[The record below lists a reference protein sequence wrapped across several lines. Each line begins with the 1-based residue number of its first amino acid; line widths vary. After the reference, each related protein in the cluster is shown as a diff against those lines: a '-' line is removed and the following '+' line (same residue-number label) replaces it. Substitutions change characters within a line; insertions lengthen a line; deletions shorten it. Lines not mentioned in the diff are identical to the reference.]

1 MCFMNKHEL
10 EQTITKKW
18 QVPHWIKR
26 SRKTEMLF
34 SCKTYSNDGTCEQLL
49 FGNAPLVSQIISAH
63 TQRRYLEWRLSPCL
77 PESAAFSSSCS
88 FFCGGLRGR
97 LFMCWSIAF
106 CTGTGIRGNNVE
118 NHSSLVRKE
127 RSISPIDITHPPPA
141 FTSNSWSQTQRGAKQ
156 LKLQSQTQAHSDMH

>member
-49 FGNAPLVSQIISAH
+49 LGNAPLVSQIISCRPH
-63 TQRRYLEWRLSPCL
+63 TTKVPGMAPISMPSWIGCLLFILLIFLRGFTWSALHVLVDCFLHRNRYSWEQRWEPFQLGQEGAEHLSNCHYTP
-77 PESAAFSSSCS
+77 SSS
-88 FFCGGLRGR
+88 LH
-97 LFMCWSIAF
+97 
-106 CTGTGIRGNNVE
+106 V
-118 NHSSLVRKE
+118 
-127 RSISPIDITHPPPA
+127 
-141 FTSNSWSQTQRGAKQ
+141 
-156 LKLQSQTQAHSDMH
+156 